1 MYLCHT
7 LFIMPI
13 EPSVV
18 KRRTLGQ
25 GGEGGDLE
33 GEGGGGGGGGAKAS
47 GGGRRKRGGGSGLC
61 ILLLSVTLLIAGE
74 YENMRVGSHERI

>member
-1 MYLCHT
+1 
-7 LFIMPI
+7 MPI

-18 KRRTLGQ
+18 KRKTLGQ
-25 GGEGGDLE
+25 NGEGEDLE
-33 GEGGGGGGGGAKAS
+33 GEGGGGGGGAKAS